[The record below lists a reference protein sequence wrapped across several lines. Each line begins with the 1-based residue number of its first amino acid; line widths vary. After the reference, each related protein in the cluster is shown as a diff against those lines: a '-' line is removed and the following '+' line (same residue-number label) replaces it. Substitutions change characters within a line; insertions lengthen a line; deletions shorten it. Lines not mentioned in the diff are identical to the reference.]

1 MNIVKISVLS
11 CFFFFLAFAVNAN
24 TDQANLVRLPPSSIL
39 CIDDAATGFDW
50 KNKKWVQTNFKISER
65 YIARKIEVEKYL
77 KREDRSKNN
86 FLLCDDPRVVDLTE
100 NGKQFSG
107 IVDACY
113 EIKSM
118 GSQANIFDSR
128 ICSEWWKNGL
138 LESVS
143 CNKHTP
149 QLYFHPDGSFIRY
162 PWHTNISKSAEEK
175 DSLVLSVGTCSTIR

>member
-11 CFFFFLAFAVNAN
+11 CFFFFLAFAVNAD

-39 CIDDAATGFDW
+39 CIDDDATGFNW
-50 KNKKWVQTNFKISER
+50 KNKKWVQINFKAGDR

-77 KREDRSKNN
+77 KREDRSKNKL
-86 FLLCDDPRVVDLTE
+86 LLCDDPQVVDLTE
-100 NGKQFSG
+100 KGKQFSG
-107 IVDACY
+107 MVDACY

-118 GSQANIFDSR
+118 GRQADFFNSR
-128 ICSEWWKNGL
+128 SCSEWWQNGL

-143 CNKHTP
+143 CQKHTP

-175 DSLVLSVGTCSTIR
+175 DSLVLSVGTCSTVR